1 MLGEKELEFMAM
13 NRSKHAYRPLRRFG
27 TALSGNLAF
36 PAMFRLL
43 EEYRISTSSG
53 DWKSHWPRRHLREE
67 LY

>member
-1 MLGEKELEFMAM
+1 MLGEKELEIMAM
-13 NRSKHAYRPLRRFG
+13 NRSKHAYRPLRCFG

-53 DWKSHWPRRHLREE
+53 D
-67 LY
+67 